1 MIVYEH
7 PFSPYAQKVKI
18 ALREKGLAFEA
29 RVPDGMGSGVSATL
43 DRLNPRGEV
52 PALVDGEAVIF
63 DSTIILEYIEDT
75 HPSPP
80 LLPTA
85 AVDRARARMIE
96 DICDTQFEA
105 INWGILEI
113 RFFKRGDATLGEAM
127 LARAA
132 EQTAH
137 MHAWLE
143 SALADRDWLV
153 GDAFGWADLSA
164 VPHVLDSVIFGLAP
178 AAGSAL
184 ARWYERVSARPSV
197 AATIAEAMAVLPFME
212 NVGEYF
218 VANKFK
224 REYRDHRLE
233 WIVRS
238 GGLRLLQD
246 GLANDDVRFTD
257 IAGFSA
263 HRMGTPGEQN

>member
-18 ALREKGLAFEA
+18 ALREKGLPFEA
-29 RVPDGMGSGVSATL
+29 RVPEGMGSGASATL

-52 PALVDGEAVIF
+52 PALADGSAVIF
-63 DSTIILEYIEDT
+63 DSTIILEYIEDAY
-75 HPSPP
+75 PAPA
-80 LLPTA
+80 LLPA
-85 AVDRARARMIE
+85 SPASRAQARMVE
-96 DICDTQFEA
+96 DICDTQYEA
-105 INWGILEI
+105 INWGIMEL
-113 RFFKRGDATLGEAM
+113 RFFKRGDAALAAAM
-127 LARAA
+127 GARAA

-143 SALADRDWLV
+143 AALGDRDWLV

-178 AAGSAL
+178 APGSPL
-184 ARWYERVSARPSV
+184 ARWYGRVAARPSV

-212 NVGEYF
+212 NVGAYF
-218 VANKFK
+218 TAHKFK

-246 GLANDDVRFTD
+246 GLENDDVRFTD
-257 IAGFSA
+257 TAVFSA
-263 HRMGTPGEQN
+263 HQMLA